1 METFGYLA
9 VFYSIILG
17 LAITR
22 VFSGFAELINLRQTV
37 RWYGPFIIW
46 GAFLLFF
53 AAWEWWVIF
62 RWHTH
67 RSWSF
72 PLYGFLAIR
81 PSLIYFA
88 THLLLPEFESESR
101 VDLREQLSRV
111 RRWLFAIVGLAV
123 LLGIADSALKG
134 RDYFVSIW
142 SWQWPLSTSLLSFAV
157 IGIVLRA
164 EWLQWLLPLLM
175 LGVFAYFAIHSSPL
189 Q

>member
-17 LAITR
+17 LAVTR

-46 GAFLLFF
+46 GIFLLFY
-53 AAWEWWVIF
+53 AAWEWWVMF
-62 RWHTH
+62 RWHVH
-67 RSWSF
+67 QSWSF

-81 PSLIYFA
+81 PGLIYFA
-88 THLLLPEFESESR
+88 THVLLPDFNNEGR
-101 VDLREQLSRV
+101 VDLREQLTRV
-111 RRWLFAIVGLAV
+111 RRWLFAIVGAIV

-134 RDYFVSIW
+134 REYFALIW
-142 SWQWPLSTSLLSFAV
+142 PWQWPLAASLLSMAV
-157 IGIVLRA
+157 IGIIVRT
-164 EWLQWLLPLLM
+164 EWLQWVLPLLM
-175 LGVFAYFAIHSSPL
+175 LGVFGYFALHSAPI

>member
-22 VFSGFAELINLRQTV
+22 VFSGFAELVNLRHAV
-37 RWYGPFIIW
+37 RWYGPFIVW
-46 GAFLLFF
+46 GIFLLFF
-53 AAWEWWVIF
+53 AAWEWWVMF
-62 RWHTH
+62 RWHSH
-67 RSWSF
+67 KSWTF
-72 PLYGFLAIR
+72 LLYGFLAVR

-88 THLLLPEFESESR
+88 THLLLPAFETNGQ
-101 VDLREQLSRV
+101 VDLREQLARV
-111 RRWLFAIVGLAV
+111 RRWLFAIVGVIV

-134 RDYFVSIW
+134 RDYFTSIW
-142 SWQWPLSTSLLSFAV
+142 PWQWPLSTSLFGLTLV
-157 IGIVLRA
+157 GLIVKT

-175 LGVFAYFAIHSSPL
+175 LSVFGYFAWHSSAI